1 MSKIDHAFRDEL
13 NKIAILGLGKKKKKK
28 SMIPTFRKVGK
39 GLKWGGLGL
48 GALLAY
54 SALKGASEAK
64 DELRICE
71 LVLYCH
77 RFAPSFLPNAKR
89 SALL

>member
-1 MSKIDHAFRDEL
+1 MTTIAGAFADEL
-13 NKIAILGLGKKKKKK
+13 DKIAILGIGKKKKKG
-28 SMIPTFRKVGK
+28 MFPTFRKVGK

-64 DELRICE
+64 EEL
-71 LVLYCH
+71 
-77 RFAPSFLPNAKR
+77 KR
-89 SALL
+89 ERGGY

>member
-1 MSKIDHAFRDEL
+1 MSTIAVAFEDEL
-13 NKIAILGLGKKKKKK
+13 IKIGLFGKKKKKG
-28 SMIPTFRKVGK
+28 MFPTFRKVGK

-64 DELRICE
+64 EEL
-71 LVLYCH
+71 
-77 RFAPSFLPNAKR
+77 KR
-89 SALL
+89 ERGGF

>member
-1 MSKIDHAFRDEL
+1 MTRIARAFHEEL
-13 NKIAILGLGKKKKKK
+13 EKTGLFKKKKK

-64 DELRICE
+64 EELRRE
-71 LVLYCH
+71 RGGY
-77 RFAPSFLPNAKR
+77 
-89 SALL
+89 